1 MSRPSSSSLRDVL
14 SEPAVVVVIG
24 AVFVIMLG
32 FGLIVPVLPLY
43 ARSFGVGKAE
53 VGLLMTSFAVMR
65 LVFDLV
71 AGPMVERWGERL
83 TASAGAAI
91 VGVSAGLSAIAP
103 NFPML
108 VVFRSIGGA
117 GSSIMFA
124 AALNHLIHTVPA
136 NRMARTMSLY
146 YSAFLLGTLLGQPIG
161 GVIAEV
167 FGLASPLVFYA
178 GACVVST
185 VLIFRY
191 FTDRPGRTR
200 GYAPATREEVL
211 AETETP
217 LRAAWGRVRGLL
229 SGRAFLIALAANA
242 VGFWALGA
250 VRLTLVPLFAKE
262 EVGLSESGI
271 GAVLG
276 VAALAQFAVMW
287 KAGSLADSLGRRP
300 LLAPALAAMG
310 LGIGAVGWATQTPL
324 LLAALVAVGLA
335 TAFVG
340 VVPAA
345 VVADVAPRSVSAT
358 AVGVYRFAGD
368 VGFVLGPL
376 VGGLVADVAGFRPA
390 FVVIAVPLLAAS
402 LLALGMPETLA
413 RSGRRTSARSGAP
426 AGA

>member
-1 MSRPSSSSLRDVL
+1 MP
-14 SEPAVVVVIG
+14 VVTG
-24 AVFVIMLG
+24 AVFIIMLG

-43 ARSFGVGKAE
+43 ARTFGVGRAE
-53 VGLLMTSFAVMR
+53 VGILMTSFALMR
-65 LVFDLV
+65 LLFDLV

-83 TASAGAAI
+83 TATAGAAI

-108 VVFRSIGGA
+108 VLFRSLGGA

-146 YSAFLLGTLLGQPIG
+146 YSAFLVGTLLGQPIG
-161 GVIAEV
+161 GVIAEL

-178 GACVVST
+178 GTCLIST
-185 VLIFRY
+185 ALIFRF

-200 GYAPATREEVL
+200 RYAPETRQEVL
-211 AETETP
+211 AESETP

-229 SGRAFLIALAANA
+229 SGRAFLTALAANA
-242 VGFWALGA
+242 VGFWALGS

-262 EVGLSESGI
+262 EVGLSASAI
-271 GAVLG
+271 GGVLG

-287 KAGSLADSLGRRP
+287 KAGSLADTLGRRP
-300 LLAPALAAMG
+300 LLAPALVAMS
-310 LGIGAVGWATQTPL
+310 LGIGVLGWSTETPL
-324 LLAALVAVGLA
+324 LIVTLTAIGLA

-340 VVPAA
+340 IVPAA
-345 VVADVAPRSVSAT
+345 IVADVAPKRVSAT
-358 AVGVYRFAGD
+358 AVGIYRFSGD

-376 VGGLVADVAGFRPA
+376 VAGFVADLAGFRLA
-390 FVVIAVPLLAAS
+390 FVVIAVPLLVTAMF
-402 LLALGMPETLA
+402 ALGMPETLA
-413 RSGRRTSARSGAP
+413 KR
-426 AGA
+426 